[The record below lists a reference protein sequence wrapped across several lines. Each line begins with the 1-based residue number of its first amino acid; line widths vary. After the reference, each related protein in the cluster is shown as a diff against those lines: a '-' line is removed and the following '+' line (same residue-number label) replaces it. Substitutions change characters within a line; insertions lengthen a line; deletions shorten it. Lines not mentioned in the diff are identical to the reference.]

1 MQNKKKFDIFSL
13 SSYLVLL
20 AILVVF
26 GIFGNNFLTLKSI
39 YATINNGLPLILITC
54 AVTFSLIVGIIDLSC
69 AAIGYAAGVTS
80 GMLMHWY
87 GIPFPVAL
95 LVGLAIGVFLGWI
108 NSLLIVKLKMNG
120 MLVTFGLQLVLRA
133 YGRILTNDNSTA
145 LGGHV
150 TPIDHARIA
159 ALRGLQVTVIVMIV
173 IAVILHLVLTRTAF
187 GRKLLLVGCDEN
199 VAKRIGIK
207 TDKVKTR
214 ALLLEGLLCG
224 FAGSFFW
231 IVIENAVVT
240 TGLNSYEF
248 LAIAG
253 ACLGGISLLGGRG
266 TIFPGAV
273 IGSLILLYLA
283 AGMSNAGISI
293 FITPFVRGVIIF
305 IAMYIDS
312 IRTRRMMGNKLA

>member
-1 MQNKKKFDIFSL
+1 MQNKKKFDVFSL

-20 AILVVF
+20 AILIVF

-87 GIPFPVAL
+87 GVAFPVAL
-95 LVGLAIGVFLGWI
+95 LVGLAIGAFLGWI

-133 YGRILTNDNSTA
+133 YGRILTNDNTIT
-145 LGGHV
+145 LGDHV
-150 TPIDHARIA
+150 KAIRQARIA
-159 ALRGLQVTVIVMIV
+159 ALGGLQVTVIVMIL
-173 IAVILHLVLTRTAF
+173 IAVVLHLVLKYTAF

-199 VAKRIGIK
+199 VAKRIGINS
-207 TDKVKTR
+207 DKVKTR
-214 ALLLEGLLCG
+214 ALLLEGMLCG

-231 IVIENAVVT
+231 IVVENAVVT

-266 TIFPGAV
+266 SIFPGAV

-293 FITPFVRGVIIF
+293 FVTPFVRGVIIF

-312 IRTRRMMGNKLA
+312 LRTRRMMGNKLA

>member
-1 MQNKKKFDIFSL
+1 MKNKKKFDVFSL
-13 SSYLVLL
+13 SSFFVLL

-54 AVTFSLIVGIIDLSC
+54 AVTFSLLVGIIDLSC
-69 AAIGYAAGVTS
+69 AAIGYAAGVSS

-87 GIPFPVAL
+87 GVPFAVAL
-95 LVGLAIGVFLGWI
+95 LVGIAIGVFLGWI

-120 MLVTFGLQLVLRA
+120 MLVTFGMMLVLRA
-133 YGRILTNDNSTA
+133 YGRIITNDNTIT
-145 LGGHV
+145 LGDHV
-150 TPIDHARIA
+150 KAIRQARIA
-159 ALRGLQVTVIVMIV
+159 ALGGLQVTVIVVIV
-173 IAVILHLVLTRTAF
+173 FAVILHLVLKYTAF
-187 GRKLLLVGCDEN
+187 GRRLLLVGCDEN
-199 VAKRIGIK
+199 VAKRIGINS
-207 TDKVKTR
+207 DKVKTQ

-224 FAGSFFW
+224 IAGSFFW
-231 IVIENAVVT
+231 IVVENAIVT

-266 TIFPGAV
+266 SIFPGAV
-273 IGSLILLYLA
+273 IGSLILLFLA
-283 AGMSNAGISI
+283 AGMANAGISI
-293 FITPFVRGVIIF
+293 FVTPFVRGVIIF

-312 IRTRRMMGNKLA
+312 LRTRRMMGNKLG

>member
-87 GIPFPVAL
+87 GVPFPVAL

-133 YGRILTNDNSTA
+133 YGRILTTDNTITM
-145 LGGHV
+145 GDHV
-150 TPIDHARIA
+150 KPIRQARIA
-159 ALRGLQVTVIVMIV
+159 ALGGLQVTVIVMIV

>member
-133 YGRILTNDNSTA
+133 YGRILTNDNTITLGDHVKA
-145 LGGHV
+145 LRQ
-150 TPIDHARIA
+150 TRIA
-159 ALRGLQVTVIVMIV
+159 ALV
-173 IAVILHLVLTRTAF
+173 

>member
-1 MQNKKKFDIFSL
+1 MQNKKKFDVFNL
-13 SSYLVLL
+13 SSFFVLL

-39 YATINNGLPLILITC
+39 YATINNGLPLVLITC

-87 GIPFPVAL
+87 GVPFTVAL

-108 NSLLIVKLKMNG
+108 NSLLIVKFKMNG
-120 MLVTFGLQLVLRA
+120 MLVTFGMMLVLRA
-133 YGRILTNDNSTA
+133 YGRILTNDNTIT
-145 LGGHV
+145 LGDHV
-150 TPIDHARIA
+150 KAIRQARIA
-159 ALRGLQVTVIVMIV
+159 ALGGLQVTVIVMIV
-173 IAVILHLVLTRTAF
+173 IAVVLHLVLQYTAF
-187 GRKLLLVGCDEN
+187 GRRVLLVGCDEN
-199 VAKRIGIK
+199 VARRIGINA
-207 TDKVKTR
+207 DKVKTR

-273 IGSLILLYLA
+273 IGSLILLFLA

-312 IRTRRMMGNKLA
+312 LRTRRMMGNKLA

>member
-1 MQNKKKFDIFSL
+1 MQNKKKFDVFSL
-13 SSYLVLL
+13 SSYFVLL

-26 GIFGNNFLTLKSI
+26 GIFGNNFLKLKSI

-87 GIPFPVAL
+87 GVPFPLAL
-95 LVGLAIGVFLGWI
+95 LVGLVIGVFLGWI

-120 MLVTFGLQLVLRA
+120 MLVTFGMMLVLRA
-133 YGRILTNDNSTA
+133 YGRIITNDNTITLGDHVKA
-145 LGGHV
+145 LRQ
-150 TPIDHARIA
+150 ARIA
-159 ALRGLQVTVIVMIV
+159 ALGGLQVTVIVMIV
-173 IAVILHLVLTRTAF
+173 FAVVLHLVLTYTAF

-199 VAKRIGIK
+199 VARRIGINA
-207 TDKVKTR
+207 DKVKTR

-231 IVIENAVVT
+231 IVVEGAIVT

-273 IGSLILLYLA
+273 IGSLILLFLA

-293 FITPFVRGVIIF
+293 FVTPFVRGVIIF

-312 IRTRRMMGNKLA
+312 LRTRRMMGNKLG